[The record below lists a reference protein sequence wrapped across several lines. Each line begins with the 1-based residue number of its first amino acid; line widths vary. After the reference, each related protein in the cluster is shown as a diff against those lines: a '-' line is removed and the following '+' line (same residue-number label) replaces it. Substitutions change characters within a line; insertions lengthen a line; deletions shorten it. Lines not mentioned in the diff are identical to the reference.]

1 MEITLWIVQGLLAV
15 AFLGAG
21 GMKLVT
27 SRKRLIDSGSGMA
40 WVNDFSEPAVKAI
53 AAAEVL
59 GALGLVLPGALGV
72 ATVLT
77 PLAGVGLFLVM
88 VGAVVTHI
96 RRGENAAVTAPLV
109 LGLLALAVAVA
120 RFGPYPL

>member
-1 MEITLWIVQGLLAV
+1 MEITLWIVQGLLAL

-27 SRKRLIDSGSGMA
+27 PRKRLVDNGMA

-77 PLAGVGLFLVM
+77 PLAGVGLFLTM

-96 RRGENAAVTAPLV
+96 RRGEKAAVTPPLV

>member
-1 MEITLWIVQGLLAV
+1 VEITLWIVQGLLAL

-27 SRKRLIDSGSGMA
+27 PRKRLIDSGSGMA
-40 WVNDFSEPAVKAI
+40 WVNDFSAPAVKAI
-53 AAAEVL
+53 GTAEVL
-59 GALGLVLPGALGV
+59 GAAGLVLPGVLGV

-77 PLAGVGLFLVM
+77 PLAGVGLLLLM
-88 VGAVVTHI
+88 IGAVVTHI
-96 RRGENAAVTAPLV
+96 RRGERTAVAPPLV
-109 LGLLALAVAVA
+109 LGLLALVVAVA